1 VRASSAPDGRRLA
14 EPVRRG
20 SSKQTRRCPVA
31 GCLGFPFRRDG
42 TGRMVPEA
50 ADPNQPPTTAK
61 TDRCLAASA
70 PPRQPRRR
78 HDEPPRL
85 PVGARTPRSING
97 AGSRRGDPPPLAAL
111 NSRDQPMLPPPL
123 PLAADGQGGE
133 SGDERERRPW
143 GGVSTPQAHSPRVVP
158 KIMPGS
164 TLLYLVPMC
173 PCRSHGHGDF
183 CPSSAQ
189 GLQFSWISTFIR
201 MFWLGVVKN
210 FNFLSR

>member
-1 VRASSAPDGRRLA
+1 MAAAFAPRRGERPWRWPAPRGTSSAAFLPAAACSSSSGSSIALYRPVRRQWIGGPLSAAHPDRNSQQTVRPRPAGWLDAGWRAGARPGERASSAPDGRRLA

-70 PPRQPRRR
+70 PHRQPRRR

-85 PVGARTPRSING
+85 PVGARTPHSING
-97 AGSRRGDPPPLAAL
+97 AGRGDPPP
-111 NSRDQPMLPPPL
+111 PPPPPPL
-123 PLAADGQGGE
+123 AA
-133 SGDERERRPW
+133 R
-143 GGVSTPQAHSPRVVP
+143 
-158 KIMPGS
+158 
-164 TLLYLVPMC
+164 
-173 PCRSHGHGDF
+173 
-183 CPSSAQ
+183 
-189 GLQFSWISTFIR
+189 
-201 MFWLGVVKN
+201 
-210 FNFLSR
+210 